1 MTATASTPF
10 TITLT
15 AEQVAQWKRDRS
27 SLLKDAREESFWA
40 DPIDG
45 AVESFCSLT
54 GLDEKH
60 DDVELHVLIAAV
72 RQALGPAAARKAKA

>member
-10 TITLT
+10 AITLT
-15 AEQVAQWKRDRS
+15 VEQVAQWKRDRS
-27 SLLKDAREESFWA
+27 NLLKDAKEEGFWA

-45 AVESFCSLT
+45 AIESFCALT

-60 DDVELHVLIAAV
+60 DDVELPVLVAAV
-72 RQALGPAAARKAKA
+72 RQALGPAAARKAKV